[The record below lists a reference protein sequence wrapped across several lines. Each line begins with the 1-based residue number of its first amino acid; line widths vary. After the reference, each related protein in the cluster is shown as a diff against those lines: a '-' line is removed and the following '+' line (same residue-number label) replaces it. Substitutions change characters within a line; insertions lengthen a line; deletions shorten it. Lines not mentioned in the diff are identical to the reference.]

1 MFEFA
6 QNQTHFCTTTIT
18 HQKLLHDVRVCVDST
33 SVFERVNQ
41 RFQYGVFFSIRKLIN
56 CVTHCLAI
64 VVFQSLLG
72 AFFHFSRPLFS
83 FKIEWHCRSDSQ
95 YWFGVCSPHIA
106 AQCWISAN
114 SQSKRQ
120 NRTKLR
126 QSWLKWKKR
135 KYIRFRARF

>member
-1 MFEFA
+1 MFDFA

-56 CVTHCLAI
+56 FVTHCLAI

-72 AFFHFSRPLFS
+72 AFFSLLPSVIFRLKSNGIAEATPSIGLEFVRRTSLLRAEFQLTR
-83 FKIEWHCRSDSQ
+83 KAKNKTERN
-95 YWFGVCSPHIA
+95 FG
-106 AQCWISAN
+106 
-114 SQSKRQ
+114 
-120 NRTKLR
+120 NRG
-126 QSWLKWKKR
+126 
-135 KYIRFRARF
+135 

>member
-1 MFEFA
+1 MFDFA

-41 RFQYGVFFSIRKLIN
+41 RFRYGVFFSIRKLIN

-72 AFFHFSRPLFS
+72 AFFTSPVRYFS

-95 YWFGVCSPHIA
+95 YWFGVCSPHINKEK
-106 AQCWISAN
+106 QKTKPNETSAIVVKVKEEKVY
-114 SQSKRQ
+114 SIQS
-120 NRTKLR
+120 
-126 QSWLKWKKR
+126 
-135 KYIRFRARF
+135 